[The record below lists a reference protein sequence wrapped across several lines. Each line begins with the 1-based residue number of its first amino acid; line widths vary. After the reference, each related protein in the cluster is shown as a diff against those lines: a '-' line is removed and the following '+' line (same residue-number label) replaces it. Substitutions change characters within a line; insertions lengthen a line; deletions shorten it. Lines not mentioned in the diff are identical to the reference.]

1 MPKTLNRKQAHH
13 LNLEEHRYQFI
24 QANES
29 LSLYVLDKEDTMC
42 RHCGNELDSADPIE
56 NGWQQK
62 LIETVRERTQVSFNC
77 GECQRRMYMLQRK
90 EKALKQKE
98 LFLQTFINRCGV
110 VKKQKSVQY
119 EVVVVGVKSNTKKI
133 KVENEMGDED
143 DDVLVTAV
151 EEAS

>member
-1 MPKTLNRKQAHH
+1 MHIIV
-13 LNLEEHRYQFI
+13 NLKICFYITGIMDINVATE
-24 QANES
+24 
-29 LSLYVLDKEDTMC
+29 
-42 RHCGNELDSADPIE
+42 
-56 NGWQQK
+56 K

-110 VKKQKSVQY
+110 AKKQKSVQY